1 MWRVLAQEFPS
12 RIYYPSFVA
21 FLANPPEIDEYDL
34 IGGHLPLSVI
44 SQYLAPGDQ
53 VLGLMREPT
62 ERLLLA
68 FRHSRRPWEDQ
79 STFTATM
86 RAMRDRPF
94 REFIQTESGKFEAFQ
109 QLIMLGG
116 SHEKFQSSSD
126 QQTYLAHAQKLLSSD
141 QYVFAPCSRSGEFFA
156 LMAQRYDVK
165 RKQLRTANQND
176 YASPSTD
183 IAEFYDLL
191 DLLQSINATEHRL
204 YEFVTSR
211 FDTIGLSA
219 KSGGSIRGSGRRV
232 AALGTNIERM
242 RSRGDRRWCHSLA
255 ARPKAL
261 FAWLNRNRWL
271 AKGFA
276 ATPLK
281 GPRPGCTRQHQAT
294 NAAL

>member
-21 FLANPPEIDEYDL
+21 FLANPPNIDEYDL

-62 ERLLLA
+62 ERLLSA

-183 IAEFYDLL
+183 IAEFYDSL

-211 FDTIGLSA
+211 FDTIGLS
-219 KSGGSIRGSGRRV
+219 
-232 AALGTNIERM
+232 L
-242 RSRGDRRWCHSLA
+242 
-255 ARPKAL
+255 
-261 FAWLNRNRWL
+261 
-271 AKGFA
+271 
-276 ATPLK
+276 
-281 GPRPGCTRQHQAT
+281 
-294 NAAL
+294 